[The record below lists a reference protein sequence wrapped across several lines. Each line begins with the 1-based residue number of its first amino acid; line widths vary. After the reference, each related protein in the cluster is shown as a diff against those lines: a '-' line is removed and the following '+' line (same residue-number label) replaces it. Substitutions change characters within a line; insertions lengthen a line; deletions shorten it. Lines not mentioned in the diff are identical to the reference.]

1 MEWEVLQDLEVI
13 LEVPLLAQK
22 TMCGEETPLL
32 GGAVPAFEVFIA
44 QWKRLSDLVDAP
56 HLQVFMSEGLER
68 AEHYYNRLGRSKAYL
83 FAMLLNLIDPSQ
95 LLIHAS
101 VSPGWRDTGTLK

>member
-56 HLQVFMSEGLER
+56 HLRVFMSEGLER
-68 AEHYYNRLGRSKAYL
+68 AEHYYNCLGRSKAYL
-83 FAMLLNLIDPSQ
+83 FAMCKSF